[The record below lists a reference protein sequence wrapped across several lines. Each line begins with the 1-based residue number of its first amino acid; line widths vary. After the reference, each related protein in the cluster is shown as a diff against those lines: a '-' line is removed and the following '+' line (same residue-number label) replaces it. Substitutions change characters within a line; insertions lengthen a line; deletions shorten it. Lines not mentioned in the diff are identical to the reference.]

1 MKRIKIFLSLAFA
14 ALSLTANAQQSIT
27 IQGKVK
33 FTDEGFKVQVY
44 QRDGQD
50 KKVLAEVPVNAD
62 NTYKVT
68 VPVEKPGVAVV
79 DCGRWQSVQVWL
91 EDEDMGIDFR
101 GLDTAR
107 IKVKNPPYV
116 YIRAGKKNEVMN
128 LMNFYAYRNYQ
139 AMIAASQNVYRAK
152 IEDEKK
158 SHDLA
163 SSFYDFLGD
172 DNTAWMRYLV
182 EHYADRTSVLAPL
195 SRLNDEKNA
204 DVIEPAL
211 KQLET
216 QSEVARQLVADY
228 RTAKADAKEK
238 RERMQDGKPA
248 PDFAFQTDKG
258 KATSLDKYKGKVL
271 VLDFWASWCGP
282 CRQEVPNLKKYYE
295 EFKDKGVEFLS
306 VSIDAKKDA
315 WTKALKEEA
324 MPWKQGWTPDSGKEA
339 MNTYQFSGIP
349 FILLIDKDGNIYRKH
364 LRGEKIKEAIEDCLA
379 GKKVEAP
386 KKSISMGMG
395 MMGAM

>member
-1 MKRIKIFLSLAFA
+1 MTLCAGMTMSA
-14 ALSLTANAQQSIT
+14 AAQQTVT

-33 FTDEGFKVQVY
+33 FVDEGFKVQVY

-62 NTYKVT
+62 KTYKVT
-68 VPVEKPGVAVV
+68 VPVSKPGVAIV
-79 DCGRWQSVQVWL
+79 DCGKWQSVQVWL

-101 GLDTAR
+101 GLDTAK
-107 IKVKNPPYV
+107 IKIKNPPYV

-128 LMNFYAYRNYQ
+128 LMNFYGYRNYQ
-139 AMIAASQNVYRAK
+139 SMIAASQSVYRAK

-158 SHDLA
+158 SQGLA
-163 SSFYDFLGD
+163 SSLYDYLSE

-216 QSEVARQLVADY
+216 QSETARQLVADY
-228 RTAKADAKEK
+228 RKAKADAKEK

-248 PDFAFQTDKG
+248 PDFAFQTEKG
-258 KATSLDKYKGKVL
+258 KATTLNKYKGKVL

-306 VSIDAKKDA
+306 VSIDQKKEA

-324 MPWKQGWTPDSGKEA
+324 MPWKQGWTTDSGKEA

-364 LRGEKIKEAIEDCLA
+364 LRGEQIKEAIEDCLA
-379 GKKVEAP
+379 GKKVAAP
-386 KKSISMGMG
+386 KKTISMGMG